1 VRGITHR
8 RPSDLAVPEDRI
20 RNLLAHFDVAG
31 VRIGVWFL
39 VVQDDYAIHR
49 FLSIAGSRRLLSPLV
64 VTGSAL
70 AVLLSVVAG
79 LAGAVQ
85 VSMMS
90 QLGDRISIVGAVAF
104 ATLFTAVVSVVLL
117 LVFRQSFVAYRD
129 AFNHP
134 WWMLMGGLLGLLIV
148 FTITYAGGRLGVAA
162 TVGILIAGQLLM
174 GAAIDRF
181 GLFGSTKIPLHW
193 QRVLGI
199 ALLGVG
205 AALSLKK

>member
-1 VRGITHR
+1 M
-8 RPSDLAVPEDRI
+8 
-20 RNLLAHFDVAG
+20 
-31 VRIGVWFL
+31 
-39 VVQDDYAIHR
+39 
-49 FLSIAGSRRLLSPLV
+49 
-64 VTGSAL
+64 
-70 AVLLSVVAG
+70 LLSVLAG

-104 ATLFTAVVSVVLL
+104 ATLFTAVVSVGLL
-117 LVFRQSFVAYRD
+117 FAFRRSFSAYRN
-129 AFNHP
+129 AFDHP
-134 WWMLMGGLLGLLIV
+134 WWMLMGGLMGLLIV

-181 GLFGSTKIPLHW
+181 GLFGSAQIPLHW
-193 QRVLGI
+193 PRVLGI
-199 ALLGVG
+199 VMLGAG